1 MSISKRPRK
10 VKLIWDTASDFHAC
24 IVTNE
29 NLVTNQANISG
40 MEKDEE
46 NVCFIYF

>member
-1 MSISKRPRK
+1 MSLNKRPRK
-10 VKLIWDTASDFHAC
+10 VKLVWDTASEFHAC

-29 NLVTNQANISG
+29 NLTHNQASISG

-46 NVCFIYF
+46 NVC